1 MKSATICWALTKR
14 WCNSVMNKS
23 VKILL
28 LQILTP
34 VIAVLFAILVS
45 SILIMFI
52 GKDPLE
58 VYQTMVE
65 FSFSRLDSI
74 GAILFNATPLIFS
87 GLSVAV
93 GFKLGLFNIGVE
105 GQYFMGALFAAV
117 VGFSFSGLPMFIHL
131 PLAIVAA
138 MVGGALWALVPIY
151 LKLKRGVHEV
161 ISTIMLN
168 YVAYSL
174 IHYLITEVFMDHN
187 QNIPAEMGSPL
198 IRTPKLAA
206 SVLMPKLQGVLS
218 LFGIDLPHYVYLNWF
233 FILALVLAAVIYY
246 LIARTPF
253 GFQIRAVGS
262 NPQAAEA
269 SGIKPDIIYFRGFLL
284 SGALAGLVGLS
295 HLLCFY
301 GYMDLDFPKS
311 LGFNGIAVALMG
323 NNNPLGI
330 VISALLFGFLSRGAE
345 GIQTFLGVPMEV
357 VIIMQGIIILSVVVA
372 ASILGR
378 YMRILEKKEA

>member
-1 MKSATICWALTKR
+1 
-14 WCNSVMNKS
+14 MNKRI
-23 VKILL
+23 KILL
-28 LQILTP
+28 LQMLTP
-34 VIAVLFAILVS
+34 LIAVLFAVLVS
-45 SILIMFI
+45 SLLILFI
-52 GKDPLE
+52 GKDPVE
-58 VYQTMVE
+58 VFQTMIE
-65 FSFSRLDSI
+65 FSFGRLDSI

-87 GLSVAV
+87 GLSVAI
-93 GFKLGLFNIGVE
+93 GFRLGLFNIGVE
-105 GQYFMGALFAAV
+105 GQYFIGALMAAV

-131 PLAIVAA
+131 PLAIAAA
-138 MVGGALWALVPIY
+138 MIGGALWSLVPIY

-187 QNIPAEMGSPL
+187 QNIPEGMGSPI
-198 IRTPKLAA
+198 IRTPKFID
-206 SVLMPKLQGVLS
+206 SVLIPKLHDLLS
-218 LFGIDLPHYVYLNWF
+218 LFGIELPHYVYLNWF
-233 FILALVLAAVIYY
+233 FILALVLAAGIYY

-262 NPQAAEA
+262 NPGAAEA
-269 SGIKPDIIYFRGFLL
+269 SGIKPDKVYLRGFLL
-284 SGALAGLVGLS
+284 SGAIAGLVGLS

-323 NNNPLGI
+323 NNNPFGI
-330 VISALLFGFLSRGAE
+330 VVSAVLFGFLSRGAE

-372 ASILGR
+372 ANILGR
-378 YMRILEKKEA
+378 YIRIWEKKEV